1 MSLHVVV
8 GAGPI
13 GSGVAQLL
21 ADSGERVRVV
31 TRRGTG
37 PRHPAIELLAADAT
51 DAAKLGEL
59 ASGAVAIYNCANPPY
74 HRWPIDWPPLHATM
88 LAGAEATGAVL
99 VITGNLYGY
108 GPVDRPMTEDMAL
121 AATTVKGRVR
131 AEMWRQ
137 ALAAHEAGRVRVT
150 EVRGSDFLGPDARS
164 MVSELMVPALL
175 KGKTAR
181 LPANLDV
188 PHSFTYTGDMA
199 RTLVRVA
206 TDERAWGRPWHVPTN
221 APVTIRELA
230 DRIYR
235 IAGVPPARLRRMPYW
250 LLWTAGLF
258 SPAIKEFREVSYQ
271 FQHPFVLDSTLTRQ
285 TFGLE
290 PTPLDEVIRTI
301 VSEQR
306 APVRQAQR

>member
-21 ADSGERVRVV
+21 AHSGKRVRVV

-74 HRWPIDWPPLHATM
+74 HRWPADWPPLHAAM
-88 LAGAEATGAVL
+88 LAAAQASGAVL
-99 VITGNLYGY
+99 AITGNLYGY
-108 GPVDRPMTEDMAL
+108 GPVDRPMTEDMPL

-131 AEMWRQ
+131 ADMWRQ

-164 MVSELMVPALL
+164 MVGELMVPVLL
-175 KGKTAR
+175 KGKAAR

-206 TDERAWGRPWHVPTN
+206 TDERAWGRAWHVPTD

-230 DRIYR
+230 DRIRR

-258 SPAIKEFREVSYQ
+258 SPAIKGFREVRYQ
-271 FQHPFVLDSTLTRQ
+271 FQRPFVLDSTLTRE